1 MDSKVIG
8 LSGYARSGKDTV
20 GDYLV
25 RNHGFTKVSFAQ
37 PMRDALY
44 ALNPIV
50 GEYEPVR
57 LQSVID
63 KHSWDGYKASEFGDE
78 IRALMQRLGTDVA
91 REQFDEFFWVDLAR
105 RKAYEIIKNGGKV
118 VFTDVRF
125 ENEAKTIR
133 HVLNGPVWRIERDGV
148 QAANAHVS
156 ETALDTYGFDRII
169 YNNGTIA
176 DLHEEVAQWI

>member
-1 MDSKVIG
+1 VAKLIG

-20 GDYLV
+20 ADFLV
-25 RNHGFTKVSFAQ
+25 ANHGFTKVSFAQ

-44 ALNPIV
+44 ALDPIV
-50 GEYEPVR
+50 GEHEPVR

-63 KHSWDGYKASEFGDE
+63 KHGWDGYKASEFGDE

-91 REQFDEFFWVDLAR
+91 RKQWYEGFWVDLAID
-105 RKAYEIIKNGGKV
+105 KALELLDTGKNV
-118 VFTDVRF
+118 VFTDARF
-125 ENEAKTIR
+125 PNEAEMIKYY
-133 HVLNGPVWRIERDGV
+133 NGEVWRIERDGV
-148 QAANAHVS
+148 GAANAHVS

-169 YNNGTIA
+169 YNNSTIA